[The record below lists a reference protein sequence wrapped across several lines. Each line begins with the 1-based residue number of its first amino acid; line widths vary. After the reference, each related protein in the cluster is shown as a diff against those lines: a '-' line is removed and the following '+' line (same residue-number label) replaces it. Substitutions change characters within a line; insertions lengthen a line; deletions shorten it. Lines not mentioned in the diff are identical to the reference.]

1 MRNLSVKLYLPC
13 DMMLRNTKFSEV
25 HCIPEAE
32 TAQGVKG
39 RVLEEKSSWM
49 DLNALLYFILA

>member
-1 MRNLSVKLYLPC
+1 
-13 DMMLRNTKFSEV
+13 MMLRNTKFSEV

-39 RVLEEKSSWM
+39 RVMEEKSGWM
-49 DLNALLYFILA
+49 DLNDLLYFILA